1 MADIGSAARGL
12 PMNRI
17 AKGGAIA
24 LTLVLLPIVFGPVLS
39 TQILVYSI
47 FALGYNLLLGYG
59 GEMSFGHAAFFGI
72 GAYGT
77 VMAAQ
82 VIPNL
87 FVAIAVGVVVSAI
100 ASALIGVFSLR
111 RRGIYFSMIT
121 LAFAQMLY
129 IVFLQATDL
138 TGGSNGLIFPSIDA
152 PALIAPGSGDLG
164 FYFVVLALLLLVMGV
179 IRRIVYSPFG
189 RVLVAIRENGRRA
202 ESLGYDIDRFL
213 LVSFVM
219 SGVISGFAGTLYAL
233 LFSFV
238 SPELL
243 FWTTSGTIVMIT
255 IIGGVGTLFG
265 PPIGAAIYLVLQ
277 DYLTAV
283 FDVWEIVFGLIII
296 VVVMLAPWG
305 VYGFYLRQQE
315 GELASGGLRSFA
327 ERFSE

>member
-1 MADIGSAARGL
+1 MADIGSAARDL
-12 PMNRI
+12 SRNRI
-17 AKGGAIA
+17 VKGGAIA
-24 LTLVLLPIVFGPVLS
+24 LALVLLPIVFGPVLG

-77 VMAAQ
+77 VMTTQ
-82 VIPNL
+82 VVPNV

-152 PALIAPGSGDLG
+152 PELIAPGSGDLG
-164 FYFVVLALLLLVMGV
+164 FYFVVLVLLLLVMGV
-179 IRRIVYSPFG
+179 VRRIVYSPFG
-189 RVLVAIRENGRRA
+189 RVLVAIRENERRA
-202 ESLGYDIDRFL
+202 ESLGYDVDRFL
-213 LVSFVM
+213 LISFVI
-219 SGVISGFAGTLYAL
+219 SGIISGFAGALYAL
-233 LFSFV
+233 LFAFV
-238 SPELL
+238 SPNLL
-243 FWTTSGTIVMIT
+243 FWTTSGAIVMMT
-255 IIGGVGTLFG
+255 IIGGVGTLIG
-265 PPIGAAIYLVLQ
+265 PPIGAAIYLVLS
-277 DYLTAV
+277 DYLTGV

-305 VYGFYLRQQE
+305 VYGLYLRQRE
-315 GELASGGLRSFA
+315 GELAPGGLRSFA